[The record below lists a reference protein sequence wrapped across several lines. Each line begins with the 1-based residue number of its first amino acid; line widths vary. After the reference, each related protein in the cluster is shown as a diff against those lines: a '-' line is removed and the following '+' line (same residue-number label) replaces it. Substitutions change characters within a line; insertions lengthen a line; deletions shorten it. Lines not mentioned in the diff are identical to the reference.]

1 MNIRLVKEHELKQ
14 AATLAEDVF
23 CNEEDRYME
32 SSFPTLFR
40 PGTSHSYGAFDEQG
54 KLVSFM
60 GMVPLIIQSQNSTLL
75 AYSIGAVC
83 TDPDYRGQGLAGK
96 LLVSCKQHAK
106 DAGASLMFISG
117 ERSLYSRAG
126 SVHFGKS
133 TKYVIHSDMTD
144 KLTEEPQQWKL
155 REMEPT
161 DIFAVHALLV
171 NQSAAIQWGITDLQQ
186 FLDARPMA
194 NIQHHDQVVLVAES
208 PSRQIDAF
216 VVLAIPKAGNHDV
229 AQEGTVV
236 EWVGTP
242 AAVTAL
248 LSHSI
253 LQFKLSSLS
262 LMVTWNHTE
271 LLERLELIS
280 VKPSTYEENAGT
292 VLIVDGGVLISQAGL
307 DSMGHKEA
315 TLGVLPDGN
324 YVLNTLRG
332 TTLING
338 DAELCSLL
346 FDPDSPIKQHGS
358 TVVVTLP
365 LPYMYGL
372 YFI

>member
-23 CNEEDRYME
+23 CNEGDRYME

-40 PGTSHSYGAFDEQG
+40 PGTSHSYGAFNELG
-54 KLVSFM
+54 KIVAFM

-75 AYSIGAVC
+75 AFSIGAVC

-161 DIFAVHALLV
+161 DIFGVHALLL
-171 NQSAAIQWGITDLQQ
+171 NQSVAIQWGISDLQQ

-194 NIQHHDQVVLVAES
+194 NIQHQDQVVLVAES
-208 PSRQIDAF
+208 SSQQIDAF
-216 VVLAIPKAGNHDV
+216 VVLAIPKVGDPDV

-262 LMVTWNHTE
+262 VMVTWNHTE
-271 LLERLELIS
+271 LLERLELACM
-280 VKPSTYEENAGT
+280 KPSSHEANAGT
-292 VLIVDGGVLISQAGL
+292 VLIVDGAALISQAGL
-307 DSMGHKEA
+307 DSIDHHDV
-315 TLGVLPDGN
+315 TLEVLPDGN
-324 YVLNTLRG
+324 YVLKTLG
-332 TTLING
+332 DTSVING

-358 TVVVTLP
+358 TDEITLP